1 MALVVCVCVN
11 FGAVRL
17 SDEWNLVCKII
28 ETGFI
33 SREPWE
39 LDESLSQT
47 QVWHR
52 LRYFFILYLLAHHC
66 WSLDPNKQL
75 LCTWVVKG
83 MESVEFWKKLDCPR
97 TTENWRDIESNPGW
111 TLAPPFLC
119 RTCML
124 APALLACF
132 LALLIAEIKGRDGGS
147 VHFRDIHYF
156 VA

>member
-1 MALVVCVCVN
+1 MRLCKLRCSAIVWWMKSSLQN
-11 FGAVRL
+11 YRNRIYFPWTMGAWRV
-17 SDEWNLVCKII
+17 I
-28 ETGFI
+28 E
-33 SREPWE
+33 SNA
-39 LDESLSQT
+39 SLAPSP
-47 QVWHR
+47 
-52 LRYFFILYLLAHHC
+52 LFFILYLLARHC
-66 WSLDPNKQL
+66 WSLDPIKQ

-132 LALLIAEIKGRDGGS
+132 LALLIAEIKGKSRGGTGVQFTLEIYIIS
-147 VHFRDIHYF
+147 
-156 VA
+156 